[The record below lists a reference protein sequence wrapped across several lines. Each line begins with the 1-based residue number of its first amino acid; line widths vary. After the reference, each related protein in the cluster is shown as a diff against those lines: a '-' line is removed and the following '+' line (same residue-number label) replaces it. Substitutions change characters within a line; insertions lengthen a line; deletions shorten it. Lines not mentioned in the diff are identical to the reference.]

1 MMECGEGGRGDSQ
14 VVTKVGRLRE
24 HGHVSYENL
33 VVAVEPNMVLLSQ
46 VLNMLSDSLSW
57 LCTARIECNY
67 QSDLLC
73 WEQEQ
78 EKLPLCDSR
87 ISVESTLFI

>member
-33 VVAVEPNMVLLSQ
+33 VVANMVLLSQ

-57 LCTARIECNY
+57 LCRARIECNY

-73 WEQEQ
+73 W